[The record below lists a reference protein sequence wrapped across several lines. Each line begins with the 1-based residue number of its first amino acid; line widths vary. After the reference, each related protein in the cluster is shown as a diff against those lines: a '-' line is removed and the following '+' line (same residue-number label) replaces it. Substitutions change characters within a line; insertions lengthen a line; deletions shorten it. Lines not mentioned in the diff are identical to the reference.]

1 MRIERGQSTLL
12 HRPRSRK
19 SRKPN
24 MLFRIFF
31 AFIAIL
37 VDRSNVA
44 IASGAPDWAVM
55 ISAEMPG
62 YSMQGSGINLGV
74 KHSEIRILTAWHL
87 VKDSPT
93 VTVTFPDGDRYKA
106 YASNIRRIDKR
117 DVALISIPSPFRKQ
131 PVAPLSRVPAYGTAF
146 TGFGQTQND
155 VLDKVDGSLIYPRDD
170 GTVFA
175 ACDKCTYGD
184 SGGGIFTDDGH
195 VFGLMVAITRFVDP
209 TQPKI
214 LIVEPI
220 PAAFLADVGVVDK
233 R

>member
-1 MRIERGQSTLL
+1 MF
-12 HRPRSRK
+12 
-19 SRKPN
+19 
-24 MLFRIFF
+24 FRIFF

-37 VDRSNVA
+37 AILIDRLNVA
-44 IASGAPDWAVM
+44 TASGAPDWAVM

-62 YSMQGSGINLGV
+62 HSIQGSGINLGV
-74 KHSEIRILTAWHL
+74 KDSEIRILTAWHL
-87 VKDSPT
+87 VKDSAT

-106 YASNIRRIDKR
+106 YASNIRQIDKR
-117 DVALISIPSPFRKQ
+117 DVALISILPPFRNQ

-155 VLDKVDGSLIYPRDD
+155 MLDKVDGSLIYPQDD

-184 SGGGIFTDDGH
+184 SGGGIFTNDGH
-195 VFGLMVAITRFVDP
+195 VFGLMVAITHFVDP

-214 LIVEPI
+214 LIFEPI
-220 PAAFLADVGVVDK
+220 PAAFLPDVGVVAK

>member
-1 MRIERGQSTLL
+1 MF
-12 HRPRSRK
+12 
-19 SRKPN
+19 
-24 MLFRIFF
+24 FRIFF

-44 IASGAPDWAVM
+44 TASGAPDWAVM
-55 ISAEMPG
+55 ISAELPG
-62 YSMQGSGINLGV
+62 RSIQGSGINLGV
-74 KHSEIRILTAWHL
+74 KDSEIRILTAWHL
-87 VKDSPT
+87 VKDKDRANI
-93 VTVTFPDGDRYKA
+93 TVTFRDGDTYKVR
-106 YASNIRRIDKR
+106 ASKIRQIDKR
-117 DVALISIPSPFRKQ
+117 DVALISIRPPFRNQ

-155 VLDKVDGSLIYPRDD
+155 MLDKVDGTLIYPQED

-184 SGGGIFTDDGH
+184 SGGGIFTNDGH
-195 VFGLMVAITRFVDP
+195 VFGLMIAITHFADP

-214 LIVEPI
+214 LIFEPI
-220 PAAFLADVGVVDK
+220 PAAFLQDVGVVAK